1 MAKYVIPRQANI
13 GAAAAEN
20 DEEYLSECFID
31 TGLISRLLSANNKA
45 SILTGRTGSGK
56 SALFSEIRKNCEHVC
71 ELRPESLSL
80 NFLADSW
87 LLQVLTEADFD
98 LGLFY
103 QQLWRHVLV
112 IELLKYEK
120 GLDSETKTKGFI
132 TNFSNIFKDN
142 SKKTRAFDYLTKYGG
157 QFWEDTELRVRHIT
171 ESFANNVSNE
181 MGIKFRELEA
191 KRSSGKNLSSS
202 ETQELVINAKKI
214 VSTLQMQELSN
225 LIDILD
231 EDVFDDKKKQVVL
244 VIDDLDQQWADERVK
259 IKLIEALINVL
270 PKFRKIRN
278 VRIVAAM
285 RDDLLDVVLSQA
297 NTPGFQ
303 REKFEDQREKISWS
317 QRQLIELVNRR
328 VNKLFK
334 SKYTTEDVSIKD
346 ILPDKVG
353 KQPLEQF
360 VCDRTMMRPRDI
372 LAFFNMAFAKCGGS
386 SAVSQRDLRS
396 VELEFSADRRRAL
409 VDEWR
414 GFYPYIDTL
423 IGFLGD
429 RKLAAEFR
437 LGSIELDV
445 IADWVLTLHTKF
457 DAQSDDLIDSAKF
470 YFAENTESSKLA
482 FLYKMIAVLYRV
494 GAVGVKT
501 QANSRVQFSFMHRP
515 HISGEELN
523 ENTPCLVHPMLW
535 QNLSRHGNA
544 ANLFN

>member
-1 MAKYVIPRQANI
+1 MAKYVIPRHANI

-20 DEEYLSECFID
+20 DDDYLSDCFVD
-31 TGLISRLLSANNKA
+31 TGLISRILSPNNTV

-56 SALFSEIRKNCEHVC
+56 SALFSEIRKNYEHVC

-132 TNFSNIFKDN
+132 SNFPNIFRDN
-142 SKKTRAFDYLTKYGG
+142 SKKKRAFEYLTKYGG
-157 QFWEDTELRVRHIT
+157 HFWEDTELRVRHIA
-171 ESFANNVSNE
+171 ESFAENVSKE
-181 MGIKFRELEA
+181 MGIKFKELEA
-191 KRSSGKNLSSS
+191 KRASGRNLSIS
-202 ETQELVINAKKI
+202 ETQELVVNARKI
-214 VSTLQMQELSN
+214 VSALQMQELAN
-225 LIDILD
+225 IIEILD

-259 IKLIEALINVL
+259 VKLIEALINVL
-270 PKFRKIRN
+270 PKFRRIRN

-317 QRQLIELVNRR
+317 QDQLMDLVNRR

-346 ILPDKVG
+346 ILPDQVG
-353 KQPLEQF
+353 KQPLDQF

-372 LAFFNMAFAKCGGS
+372 LAYFNMAFAKCGGS
-386 SAVSQRDLRS
+386 SSVSQKELRS
-396 VELEFSADRRRAL
+396 IELEFSAERRRAL

-423 IGFLGD
+423 IGFLGN

-437 LGSIELDV
+437 LASIEPDI

-457 DAQSDDLIDSAKF
+457 DAQSDELIDSAKF
-470 YFAENTESSKLA
+470 YFSENTESAKLS
-482 FLYKMIAVLYRV
+482 FLYRMIAVLYRV

-523 ENTPCLVHPMLW
+523 ENTPCLIHPMLW
-535 QNLSRHGNA
+535 QNLSRHGNTT
-544 ANLFN
+544 NLFN